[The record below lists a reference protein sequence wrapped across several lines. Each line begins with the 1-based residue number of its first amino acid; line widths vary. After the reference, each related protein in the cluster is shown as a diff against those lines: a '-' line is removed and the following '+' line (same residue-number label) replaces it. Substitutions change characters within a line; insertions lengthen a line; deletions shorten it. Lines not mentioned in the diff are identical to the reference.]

1 MKVCLNSLGVTL
13 ATIGVFLV
21 WYFIGQLNFADRDT
35 FLKGN
40 GKLIVPTVTTEMIK
54 KLRIEMLLSKLGLA
68 LIVIGGIL
76 QIASNYID

>member
-13 ATIGVFLV
+13 ATIGAFLV

>member
-54 KLRIEMLLSKLGLA
+54 KLRIETVSYTHLTLPTNRE
-68 LIVIGGIL
+68 V
-76 QIASNYID
+76 